1 MPVCLWCV
9 ASQPNATCFR
19 CLQAPAAALKLLVW
33 TERGEDLGR
42 GSGTTEDGGGGV
54 GGGRVR
60 RVQPQFRATRRQR
73 AINCCKRQETRGRAP
88 APPPSPWPCPPPS
101 CWCCTNNP
109 CKGRWL
115 FRYVCRVLWD
125 STSLS
130 QKLIYTGNTVSWNR
144 LPHKIYFKHCNLEKP
159 YTILLVL
166 FLLLSSWCLIISLT
180 NRKMPGSRFTC
191 VWDNNGTKI

>member
-1 MPVCLWCV
+1 MIVKSNLTNRKRAHNKPFSLIKKMWELSHRKEGELGEMPFAFLHPHACVSVWCV

-115 FRYVCRVLWD
+115 FRFVPGFVGFHVFKSKTYLYWKYCLLE
-125 STSLS
+125 STA
-130 QKLIYTGNTVSWNR
+130 
-144 LPHKIYFKHCNLEKP
+144 P
-159 YTILLVL
+159 
-166 FLLLSSWCLIISLT
+166 
-180 NRKMPGSRFTC
+180 
-191 VWDNNGTKI
+191 